1 MGAIVQLTA
10 QHVHETVG
18 HESTAPEPAALRAG
32 RTASSDAGM
41 GQGSTNTV
49 AQLRAQLER
58 VQGRRL
64 DAPVLPVHPALASL
78 LPGGGLRPGS
88 AYSLPRST
96 SVLLALLAQPSQSG
110 SWCGVV
116 GMPRLGAEAAEGL
129 GVDLS
134 RLVLIPDP
142 GARWLA
148 VTSTVAEVLPVVAVR
163 PSGRAADGEIS
174 RLAARLRDR
183 GAVLLVQGPW
193 PQAEAVIEEGEPA
206 WEGVGRGYGY
216 LSGREVTLTS
226 SSRRWPR
233 SRRARVMLPDAAGHV
248 SAAPE
253 RMRPVESLHPAAA
266 SAYEVSLGHRVR
278 AVG

>member
-1 MGAIVQLTA
+1 MRALVQLTTSHA
-10 QHVHETVG
+10 Q
-18 HESTAPEPAALRAG
+18 EPVDEVLR
-32 RTASSDAGM
+32 
-41 GQGSTNTV
+41 
-49 AQLRAQLER
+49 LRSQLER

-78 LPGGGLRPGS
+78 LPGGGLRPGA

-96 SVLLALLAQPSQSG
+96 SLLLALLGQASQSG

-134 RLVLIPDP
+134 RLVLVPDP

-148 VTSTVAEVLPVVAVR
+148 VTSTIAEVLPVVAVR
-163 PSGRAADGEIS
+163 PAGRASDAEVS

-183 GAVLLVQGPW
+183 GVVLLVQGPW
-193 PQAEAVIEEGEPA
+193 PQAEAVLEVGEPT
-206 WEGVGRGYGY
+206 WTGVGRGHGY
-216 LSGREVTLTS
+216 LEGRAVTVTS

-233 SRRARVMLPDAAGHV
+233 PRRQRLLLPDASGGIRM
-248 SAAPE
+248 APE
-253 RMRPVESLHPAAA
+253 AVRMVPQRDTVADVVET
-266 SAYEVSLGHRVR
+266 R

>member
-10 QHVHETVG
+10 QYVHETVG
-18 HESTAPEPAALRAG
+18 QEPTAPEPAALRAG
-32 RTASSDAGM
+32 RATSADGRGA
-41 GQGSTNTV
+41 TNTV

-78 LPGGGLRPGS
+78 LPGGGLRPGA

-110 SWCGVV
+110 SWCGVI

-148 VTSTVAEVLPVVAVR
+148 VTSTIAEVLPVVAVR
-163 PSGRAADGEIS
+163 PSGRAADGEIA

-193 PQAEAVIEEGEPA
+193 PQAEAVIEVGEPA
-206 WEGVGRGYGY
+206 WEGVGRGHGY

-248 SAAPE
+248 SAVPE

-266 SAYEVSLGHRVR
+266 SASSPLDVSLGHRVR

>member
-1 MGAIVQLTA
+1 MRAIVQLTA

-18 HESTAPEPAALRAG
+18 EAPTGSVPAAIGAG
-32 RTASSDAGM
+32 GSSAGA
-41 GQGSTNTV
+41 V

-78 LPGGGLRPGS
+78 LPGGGLRPGA

-96 SVLLALLAQPSQSG
+96 SVLLALLAQPSQAG
-110 SWCGVV
+110 SWCGVI

-163 PSGRAADGEIS
+163 PSGRAADGEIA

-193 PQAEAVIEEGEPA
+193 PQAEAVLEVGEPA
-206 WEGVGRGYGY
+206 WEGVGRGHGY

-248 SAAPE
+248 SVAPE
-253 RMRPVESLHPAAA
+253 RMRSVGPRHPAADPA
-266 SAYEVSLGHRVR
+266 SFPLEASLLQQIR

>member
-1 MGAIVQLTA
+1 MRAIVQLTA
-10 QHVHETVG
+10 QQVHEPAGKDPVG
-18 HESTAPEPAALRAG
+18 LTLEPASAR
-32 RTASSDAGM
+32 SQDAG
-41 GQGSTNTV
+41 STGTV

-110 SWCGVV
+110 SWCGVI

-148 VTSTVAEVLPVVAVR
+148 VTATVAEVLPVVAVR
-163 PSGRAADGEIS
+163 PAGRAADGEIA

-183 GAVLLVQGPW
+183 GAVLLVQGHW
-193 PQAEAVIEEGEPA
+193 PQAEAVIELDEPS
-206 WEGVGRGYGY
+206 WEGVGRGHGY
-216 LSGREVTLTS
+216 LSGREVTLTA

-233 SRRARVMLPDAAGHV
+233 SRRARVMLPDAAGHISV
-248 SAAPE
+248 APE
-253 RMRPVESLHPAAA
+253 RMRRVEPLHLAATASPPSEPALA
-266 SAYEVSLGHRVR
+266 EHFPERMR